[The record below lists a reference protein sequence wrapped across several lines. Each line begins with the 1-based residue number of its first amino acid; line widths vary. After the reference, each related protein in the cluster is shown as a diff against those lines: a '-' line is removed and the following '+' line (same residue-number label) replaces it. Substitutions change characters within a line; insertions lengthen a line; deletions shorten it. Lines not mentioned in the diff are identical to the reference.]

1 MHLDNEKTLL
11 VEVARNNSAAFELL
25 FKKYHDKV
33 YSYSI
38 KICQSA
44 TQAEEIV
51 QDVFMKVWINR
62 LSLPDIEN
70 FGAYIRIMAR
80 NQALQVLKRIALETR
95 CHATMN
101 QGWTEQQKETE
112 NYIYYNDTK
121 KILDKALSTLP
132 PQQKLIYNMCH
143 LQGMKQQ
150 EVASQL
156 HISRLTVK
164 AHLRQAV
171 QKVRSIVLVDS
182 HIIAV
187 IILSQLFKK

>member
-1 MHLDNEKTLL
+1 MHLDNEKALL
-11 VEVARNNSAAFELL
+11 VKVAQSNSAAFEFL

-38 KICQSA
+38 KICQS
-44 TQAEEIV
+44 TLQAEEIV
-51 QDVFMKVWINR
+51 QDVFIKVWINR
-62 LSLPDIEN
+62 VSLPDIEN
-70 FGAYIRIMAR
+70 FGAYIRMMAR

-95 CHATMN
+95 CHAAMY
-101 QGWTEQQKETE
+101 QDWTEQQKETE
-112 NYIYYNDTK
+112 NYIYYNETK
-121 KILDKALSTLP
+121 KILDRALSTLP

-150 EVASQL
+150 EVANQL

-171 QKVRSIVLVDS
+171 QTVRSVVIVES
-182 HIIAV
+182 HILIA
-187 IILSQLFKK
+187 IILSQLFR

>member
-11 VEVARNNSAAFELL
+11 IAVVQNDPTAFELL

-38 KICQSA
+38 KICQSPS
-44 TQAEEIV
+44 QAEEIV
-51 QDVFMKVWINR
+51 QDVFMKVWMNR
-62 LSLPDIEN
+62 AGLPDIEN

-95 CHATMN
+95 CYAVMN
-101 QGWTEQQKETE
+101 QDWTEQQKETE
-112 NYIYYNDTK
+112 DYIYYNDTK
-121 KILDKALSTLP
+121 KILDRAMSSLP
-132 PQQKLIYNMCH
+132 PQQKLIYNLCH

-150 EVASQL
+150 EVANQL

-171 QKVRSIVLVDS
+171 QTVRSVVLVDS
-182 HIIAV
+182 HILVA
-187 IILSQLFKK
+187 IILSQFFR